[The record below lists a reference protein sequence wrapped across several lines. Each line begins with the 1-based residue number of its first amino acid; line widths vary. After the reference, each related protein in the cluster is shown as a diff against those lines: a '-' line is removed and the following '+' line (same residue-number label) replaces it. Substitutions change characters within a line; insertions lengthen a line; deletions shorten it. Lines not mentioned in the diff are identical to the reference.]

1 MINAKKK
8 RIQKRYI
15 IMIGI
20 VIIIIIFV
28 ILYYTVNE
36 KRNLNKVESFLKDG
50 ITSVQKVV
58 MFPIQYIENKF
69 SDFGKLDDVL
79 KENDVLE
86 DKVNRISLLESE
98 NTELKKE
105 IENLKKELNITN
117 VLSDYE
123 YINAT
128 VITRNVSYWY
138 NTLSIDKGKK
148 DGIKDGMVVV
158 NSSGIVGKISN
169 ATNNT
174 SDVKLITANDTN
186 NKISVS
192 IISGDNKLNGV
203 INGYNYDNKTATVEG
218 ISNTD
223 NVTAGDL
230 VYTSGLGGVF
240 PAGILVGTVADI
252 KTDSYDLSKIISVT
266 LSANFDDINYV
277 AVLRRKSDS

>member
-169 ATNNT
+169 ATNHT